1 MDAHVRPASVA
12 PNLTLCLRP
21 AGLPVCLS
29 AVFSLSLEAPGAV
42 MSLYKHREGW
52 GRNCPGEDRAEEE
65 DGGGD
70 GRFSKGGRGSEARGS
85 RRGTAGKIKKPNGT
99 ASR

>member
-1 MDAHVRPASVA
+1 MRPASVA

-21 AGLPVCLS
+21 AGFPVCLS
-29 AVFSLSLEAPGAV
+29 ALFSLSLEAPGAV
-42 MSLYKHREGW
+42 MSLNKHREGW
-52 GRNCPGEDRAEEE
+52 GRKLPWRGPGR
-65 DGGGD
+65 GGGW
-70 GRFSKGGRGSEARGS
+70 GRGWEAFKGGRGSGARGS